1 MSTPQLAS
9 FKVPSIENEPMK
21 SYAPGS
27 VERRSLEQAIA
38 QMEQELPFEVPC
50 IVNGKPVKTGNI
62 AKQPI
67 PSDYARHLCS
77 YHEADQATVA
87 SAIEGALEAKAR
99 WESMPWNDRA
109 AIFLKAADLV
119 SGKYRYKLM
128 AATIL
133 GQGKNA
139 WQAEIDA
146 AAELTDFLRFGV
158 KFVEELY
165 SQQPSKNSAG
175 AWNRVEYRALEGFVL
190 AVSPFNFTAIG
201 GNLSGAPAL
210 VGNTI
215 VWKPSPAAT
224 YSNYIIHQ
232 IFTEAGLP
240 AGVIQFVPGPPAEV
254 VAQAISHPSFAA
266 LHFTGST
273 FVFKKLWKDIAS
285 NLDIYKGYPRIVGET
300 GGKNFHVVHQSAE
313 IKNAVLQTVRGAYEY
328 QGQKCSALSRLY
340 VSSSI
345 WTGGFKDLLLSEVS
359 KIKVGAPQSF
369 DNFMGPVIGRPAYD
383 KIMGYIQKAKEAGG
397 EILVGGTGDDSK
409 GYFIQ
414 PTVIE
419 TKDPKMVTMVEEI
432 FGPVITV
439 YVFEDKDFESTL
451 DLIDSTTDY
460 ALTGAIFASDRH
472 ALLTATNRL
481 RNAAGNVYYNEK
493 CTGAVVGQQPFGGA
507 RASGTNDKAGSIS
520 IFYRFV
526 SARSI
531 KENFVGLEDFQYPSN
546 LV

>member
-9 FKVPSIENEPMK
+9 FKIPAIENEPMR
-21 SYAPGS
+21 SFAPGS
-27 VERRSLEQAIA
+27 EERQALEAALA
-38 QMEQELPFEVPC
+38 QMQQELPFEVPC
-50 IVNGKPVKTGNI
+50 IVNGKEVKTGKL

-67 PSDYARHLCS
+67 PADHARHLCE
-77 YHEADQATVA
+77 YHEADAATVA
-87 SAIEGALEAKAR
+87 SAIDGALAAKAE

-119 SGKYRYKLM
+119 SKKYRYKLL
-128 AATIL
+128 AATII

-146 AAELTDFLRFGV
+146 AAELADFFRFGV

-201 GNLSGAPAL
+201 GNLPGTPAL
-210 VGNTI
+210 VGNTV

-224 YSNYIIHQ
+224 YSNYIVYQ
-232 IFTEAGLP
+232 ILAEAGVP
-240 AGVIQFVPGPPAEV
+240 PGVIQFVPGPPPEV
-254 VAQAISHPSFAA
+254 VEQCISHPSFAA

-285 NLDIYKGYPRIVGET
+285 NLDKYRGYPRIVGET
-300 GGKNFHVVHQSAE
+300 GGKNFHVVHKSAE
-313 IKNAVLQTVRGAYEY
+313 IQNAVLQTIRGAYEY

-340 VSSSI
+340 VSSSV
-345 WTGGFKDLLLSEVS
+345 WNGGFKDLLLQEIS
-359 KIKVGAPQSF
+359 KIKVGAPWDF
-369 DNFMGPVIGRPAYD
+369 ANFMGPVIGRPAYD
-383 KIMGYIQKAKEAGG
+383 KITGYIQKAKEAGG
-397 EILVGGTGDDSK
+397 EVLIGGTGDDSK
-409 GYFIQ
+409 GYFVK
-414 PTVIE
+414 PTVIL
-419 TKDPKMVTMVEEI
+419 TKDPKSITMREEI
-432 FGPVITV
+432 FGPVITA
-439 YVFEDKDFESTL
+439 YVFEDSDFDKTL
-451 DLIDSTTDY
+451 ELIDSTTEY
-460 ALTGAIFASDRH
+460 ALTGAIFASDRK
-472 ALLTATNRL
+472 ALISATNKL

-507 RASGTNDKAGSIS
+507 RGSGTNDKAGSIS

-531 KENFVGLEDFQYPSN
+531 KENFVGLEDFSYPSN